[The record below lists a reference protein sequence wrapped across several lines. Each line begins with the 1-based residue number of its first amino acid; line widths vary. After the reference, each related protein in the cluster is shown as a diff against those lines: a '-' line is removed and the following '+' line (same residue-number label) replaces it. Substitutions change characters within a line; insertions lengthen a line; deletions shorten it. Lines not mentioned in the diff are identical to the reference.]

1 MQWDTGQM
9 FEILAIG
16 NGYFMYRVFVA
27 LAMMWSSGVFASL
40 GGLGLLIGLLAM
52 GAQTVSS
59 GGQKMD
65 IGALFTGFIMW
76 AILFAGG
83 ASVQITEVGFMRP
96 GSTGANSY
104 VVDDVPFGVAATG
117 WVITTVG
124 KEITEMMEQAYG
136 LVGEEQSVLKTGHGR
151 SLEWLAA
158 VRLASDINIG
168 SNDNQFSVMRANL
181 ISYMRYCSV
190 QAVVRDPERAGTM
203 PYTGNPLDPDT
214 GFGFESEWVTTD
226 WYTYTSPT
234 AKPALSAVTCTVAT
248 ERLVAYFGSGSG
260 QAFRDFANT
269 VARPIGYSGESDA
282 DQQAVDAAAAL
293 NVSLDQAQSYML
305 GSVMAGLWSEAISGS
320 PLLTDQQIANRIM
333 ITQAVEQ
340 RATEAAGEESMFRRT
355 MYPLMTF
362 LESTFYITA
371 PFMALAIGL
380 GRLGLS
386 MAMKFGLVSLWLGMW
401 LPTLAVI
408 NMFQIVSF
416 ESAFEAIVRT
426 YAGSDAQYQIGS
438 IAASSHIQSSV
449 LDWLATG
456 SMLAAATPMISLMFL
471 MGSAYTATSLAGTF
485 KGGDVINERG
495 PTPDVAGAA
504 PAIQRSGIMSHSYG
518 AGSTGTETDVPSF
531 QFGGSSAI
539 DSSRQYQ
546 AAEQSITDFAM
557 REGKQVASALTSDM
571 MAGVR
576 ASDRSDSRASKEQG
590 EALQALKDSKVS
602 FGNTDSDTGRMML
615 ALGAHMS
622 GKGGIGTGGIASM
635 VEGLADKAGKGDS
648 GAGRMLSGLGKM
660 VNVGVEGGITSR
672 DETAQISEGVTRL
685 AREIGTAM
693 NQSSSVRAAVTN
705 ANTAAVESFGQQSGT
720 DSARLT
726 GSDDWAKSRRDLSSA
741 SETFSQG
748 QRYQQMAGSGQNMTL
763 AQVSQGISH
772 RGGAASAVQSAIE
785 THGAP
790 AFQDA
795 KNNLQGKIKDLP
807 TGQQTADG
815 REITQRDVAA
825 AAMVLNGTA
834 PTENLNQENIGA
846 GKMQLMQLMTE
857 TGTLN
862 TSSGGSAYTAAPP
875 SQGNLGAEAE
885 ANRGSARQEVGGQDL
900 GAAEGTEARARS
912 GFSSMSTS
920 EGRAGAMAATAEMGL
935 PVGTALAGGA
945 AGGAYRGGDGSSYNG
960 SSFAGDSAGVKA
972 AGQEQLDGAYERGQQ
987 IVSERTR
994 QVAIES
1000 NTAGMQGGGGLG
1012 GASGGDRIA
1021 GMQRMAE
1028 GNDVDNGDVGA
1039 AVAAAKDG
1047 QYTGGALSDAQATVV
1062 GTYRAA
1068 AGNGAP
1074 LSESQAA
1081 DFSSAYE
1088 SLSPAEQGS
1097 VDKLMSK
1104 WDSDSPQPQSV
1115 PVSSRSDLG
1124 RAYNLEDMPSSP
1136 EDVVQGPANE
1146 ARVVYSPPG
1155 ASSGSGGAS
1164 ESSGSSEGGSSP
1176 SSGDSSSGWVQSYN
1190 DFRGASAV
1198 GNANREIRE
1207 GRAEK
1212 QDKSWQSAYSRTM
1225 GAGSDEPDEGDE

>member
-9 FEILAIG
+9 FEILAVG

-27 LAMMWSSGVFASL
+27 LGMMWSSGVFSSL
-40 GGLGLLIGLLAM
+40 GGLGLMIGLLAM

-76 AILFAGG
+76 AVLFAGG
-83 ASVQITEVGFMRP
+83 ASVQVTEVGFMRP

-203 PYTGNPLDPDT
+203 PYTGNPLDTET

-234 AKPALSAVTCTVAT
+234 AKPTLAPVTCTVAT
-248 ERLVAYFGSGSG
+248 ERLTSYFASGSG

-282 DQQAVDAAAAL
+282 DQQAVDAAASL

-305 GSVMAGLWSEAISGS
+305 GSVMSGLWSEAISGS
-320 PLLTDQQIANRIM
+320 PLLTDQQIANRVM

-386 MAMKFGLVSLWLGMW
+386 MAMKFALVSLWLGMW

-416 ESAFEAIVRT
+416 ESAFDAIVRT

-438 IAASSHIQSSV
+438 IAASTHIQSSV

-495 PTPDVAGAA
+495 PSPDVAGAA
-504 PAIQRSGIMSHSYG
+504 PAIQRSGIMSHTYG
-518 AGSTGTETDVPSF
+518 AGSTGTGTDVPSF
-531 QFGGSSAI
+531 QFGGSAAI
-539 DSSRQYQ
+539 ESSRQYQ

-576 ASDRSDSRASKEQG
+576 ASDRNDSRASKEQG
-590 EALQALKDSKVS
+590 EALQALKDSKVT
-602 FGNTDSDTGRMML
+602 FGATDQDSARMML
-615 ALGAHMS
+615 AFGAHMA
-622 GKGGIGTGGIASM
+622 GKGSVGTGSIASSI
-635 VEGLADKAGKGDS
+635 EGLAGKAAGGDAN
-648 GAGRMLSGLGKM
+648 AGRMLAGLGKM
-660 VNVGVEGGITSR
+660 VNVGVEGGVISK
-672 DETAQISEGVTRL
+672 DETQQIAEGTTRL

-705 ANTAAVESFGQQSGT
+705 ANTSAVESFGQVSGT

-726 GSDDWAKSRRDLSSA
+726 GSDDWSKSRRDLSSA
-741 SETFSQG
+741 SDTFSQG
-748 QRYQQMAGSGQNMTL
+748 QRYQEMAGTSQNMTV
-763 AQVSQGISH
+763 AQVAQGISH
-772 RGGAASAVQSAIE
+772 GGMAASAVQSAIE

-795 KNNLQGKIKDLP
+795 KNSLQGKIKDLP
-807 TGQQTADG
+807 TGQHSADG
-815 REITQRDVAA
+815 REISQRDVAA

-834 PTENLNQENIGA
+834 ATDNLNQENIGQ

-857 TGTLN
+857 SGTLN
-862 TSSGGSAYTAAPP
+862 TTSGGGAYTSAPP
-875 SQGNLGAEAE
+875 SQGNLGAQAE
-885 ANRGSARQEVGGQDL
+885 ANRGSAASEVGGQDV
-900 GAAEGTEARARS
+900 GAAPGTEERARG
-912 GFSSMSTS
+912 GFSSMTTS
-920 EGRAGAMAATAEMGL
+920 EGRAGAVATAGGWGL
-935 PVGTALAGGA
+935 PVGAAMAGGA
-945 AGGAYRGGDGSSYNG
+945 EGGAYRGEGASYDGGN
-960 SSFAGDSAGVKA
+960 FASDSGEVKA
-972 AGQEQLDGAYERGQQ
+972 AGQQQLDAGYERGQQ
-987 IVSERTR
+987 ILSERTR
-994 QVAIES
+994 QVAMES
-1000 NTAGMQGGGGLG
+1000 NTADYQGGGSAMT
-1012 GASGGDRIA
+1012 GASRIEGMRNMAA
-1021 GMQRMAE
+1021 GNSEDNA
-1028 GNDVDNGDVGA
+1028 DVA
-1039 AVAAAKDG
+1039 SSIAAASDG
-1047 QYTGGALSDAQATVV
+1047 QYTGAPLSEAEATVV

-1068 AGNGAP
+1068 AGNGSS
-1074 LSESQAA
+1074 LSEQQAT
-1081 DFSSAYE
+1081 DFASAYE
-1088 SLSPAEQGS
+1088 SLSPAQQGS
-1097 VDKLMSK
+1097 VDKLLGK
-1104 WDSDSPQPQSV
+1104 WDSDSPQPESV
-1115 PVSSRSDLG
+1115 PVSARSDLG
-1124 RAYNLEDMPSSP
+1124 RAFTLEDAPASSG
-1136 EDVVQGPANE
+1136 DVVQGPSNQ
-1146 ARVVYSPPG
+1146 ARHIDM
-1155 ASSGSGGAS
+1155 SSGPAV
-1164 ESSGSSEGGSSP
+1164 SSENWT
-1176 SSGDSSSGWVQSYN
+1176 DSYN
-1190 DFRGASAV
+1190 HFRGQASV
-1198 GNANREIRE
+1198 QMENRSVRE
-1207 GRAEK
+1207 GESDRKEN
-1212 QDKSWQSAYSRTM
+1212 SWQANYNAVMSGTM
-1225 GAGSDEPDEGDE
+1225 PANSDGDGEGEAEDK

>member
-1 MQWDTGQM
+1 MQWDTGQI
-9 FEILAIG
+9 FEILAVG

-203 PYTGNPLDPDT
+203 PYTGNPLDPNT

-234 AKPALSAVTCTVAT
+234 AKPTLSQVTCTVAT
-248 ERLVAYFGSGSG
+248 ERLTSYFASGSG

-269 VARPIGYSGESDA
+269 VARPIGYTGETDA
-282 DQQAVDAAAAL
+282 DQQAVDAAASL

-305 GSVMAGLWSEAISGS
+305 GSVMSGLWSEAISGS

-386 MAMKFGLVSLWLGMW
+386 MAMKFALVSLWLGMW

-416 ESAFEAIVRT
+416 ESAFDAIVRT

-438 IAASSHIQSSV
+438 VAASTHIQSSV
-449 LDWLATG
+449 MDWLATG

-495 PTPDVAGAA
+495 PTPDVASAA
-504 PAIQRSGIMSHSYG
+504 PAIQRSGIMTHSYG
-518 AGSTGTETDVPSF
+518 AGSTGTGTDVPSF
-531 QFGGSSAI
+531 KFGGSSTI
-539 DSSRQYQ
+539 ESSRQYQ

-576 ASDRSDSRASKEQG
+576 ASDRNDSRASKEQG
-590 EALQALKDSKVS
+590 EALQALKDSKVT
-602 FGNTDSDTGRMML
+602 FGATDQDSARMML
-615 ALGAHMS
+615 AFGAHMA
-622 GKGGIGTGGIASM
+622 GKGSIGTGSIASSI
-635 VEGLADKAGKGDS
+635 EGLAAKANAGDAN
-648 GAGRMLSGLGKM
+648 AGRMLSSLGKM
-660 VNVGVEGGITSR
+660 VNVGVEGGVISK
-672 DETAQISEGVTRL
+672 DETQQIAEGTTRL

-705 ANTAAVESFGQQSGT
+705 ANTSAVESFGQVSGT

-726 GSDDWAKSRRDLSSA
+726 GSDDWSKSRRDLSSA

-748 QRYQQMAGSGQNMTL
+748 QRYQEMAGSSQNMTV
-763 AQVSQGISH
+763 AQVAQGISH
-772 RGGAASAVQSAIE
+772 GGMAASAVQSAIE

-790 AFQDA
+790 ALQDA
-795 KNNLQGKIKDLP
+795 KNSLQGKIKDLP
-807 TGQQTADG
+807 TGQHSADG

-834 PTENLNQENIGA
+834 PSDNLNQENIGQ
-846 GKMQLMQLMTE
+846 GKMQLMQLMTAS
-857 TGTLN
+857 GTLN
-862 TSSGGSAYTAAPP
+862 TTSGGGAYTSSPP
-875 SQGNLGAEAE
+875 SQGSLGAQAE
-885 ANRGSARQEVGGQDL
+885 ANRGSAAQEVNDQNL
-900 GAAEGTEARARS
+900 GAAPGTEARAS
-912 GFSSMSTS
+912 GGFSSMTTS
-920 EGRAGAMAATAEMGL
+920 EGRAGAMATAGGWGL
-935 PVGTALAGGA
+935 PVGTAMAGGA
-945 AGGAYRGGDGSSYNG
+945 EGSAYRGGDGASYDG
-960 SSFAGDSAGVKA
+960 SNFASDSGAVKE
-972 AGQEQLDGAYERGQQ
+972 AGQQQLDAGYERGQQ
-987 IVSERTR
+987 ILSERTR
-994 QVAIES
+994 QVATES
-1000 NTAGMQGGGGLG
+1000 NTADYQGGGSAQTG
-1012 GASGGDRIA
+1012 SSRIDGMRNMAA
-1021 GMQRMAE
+1021 G
-1028 GNDVDNGDVGA
+1028 NTVDNGDVA
-1039 AVAAAKDG
+1039 SSIAAAGDG
-1047 QYTGGALSDAQATVV
+1047 QYTGAPLSSAEATVV

-1074 LSESQAA
+1074 LSEQQASNFA
-1081 DFSSAYE
+1081 AAYE
-1088 SLSPAEQGS
+1088 SLSPGQQAG
-1097 VDKLMSK
+1097 VDKLLGK
-1104 WDSDSPQPQSV
+1104 WDSDSPQPESV

-1124 RAYNLEDMPSSP
+1124 RAFTLEDAPASSS
-1136 EDVVQGPANE
+1136 EVVQGPANQ
-1146 ARVVYSPPG
+1146 ARHMDMSSGPAVTSDNWTDSFNHFRGQASMQMDNRAVREGESDRKESSWQANYNAVMSGAMP
-1155 ASSGSGGAS
+1155 ASSDAAG
-1164 ESSGSSEGGSSP
+1164 EG
-1176 SSGDSSSGWVQSYN
+1176 
-1190 DFRGASAV
+1190 
-1198 GNANREIRE
+1198 
-1207 GRAEK
+1207 
-1212 QDKSWQSAYSRTM
+1212 
-1225 GAGSDEPDEGDE
+1225 EPDEK